1 LLNWEREILLLHC
14 ERERGRLQKWE
25 KKRLLEQNRKECF
38 GVSCKVL
45 MLVLYIDHLKH
56 NLKLSMRWQNVGP
69 MASQKQ
75 DDFKNK
81 VHLLSVE

>member
-1 LLNWEREILLLHC
+1 VRGREGGC
-14 ERERGRLQKWE
+14 KSGRERGCWSKIG
-25 KKRLLEQNRKECF
+25 KMF

-56 NLKLSMRWQNVGP
+56 NSKLSMRWQNVGP

-75 DDFKNK
+75 DDFLNK
-81 VHLLSVE
+81 VIILCVE